1 MNMQVSRRMT
11 GVVAFGCAL
20 PMILSAQAPE
30 SKPAAP
36 SGPKIQWQET
46 PGSGKL
52 GAQAEIK
59 LPEGYLFTGG
69 EGTRKFLEITE
80 NIPSGEEQGMF
91 IPKPQEGKDRQN
103 WFVIFEYKA
112 VGYVKDEEKDKLD
125 ADALLKSLQ
134 EGTEH
139 ANEDRKKRGW
149 PTLQIVSWSKAP
161 FYDPKTHNLTWGTL
175 LKDSNGQES
184 INYTTRM
191 LGRGGYM
198 QVDLVTGTKD
208 FDAVVADYE
217 KAMAG
222 FAFVQGQRYA
232 EFKKGDKIAAI
243 GLTALVAG
251 GAGAVLAKSGL
262 LGKLWKFIVVG
273 IGAVVTWFKRLFG
286 KKDNSNG

>member
-1 MNMQVSRRMT
+1 MQASRRMT
-11 GVVAFGCAL
+11 GVVALSGALSL
-20 PMILSAQAPE
+20 PMALMAQAPGAA
-30 SKPAAP
+30 PAA
-36 SGPKIQWQET
+36 GPKIQWQET
-46 PGSGKL
+46 PASGKL

-59 LPEGYLFTGG
+59 LPDGYLFTGG
-69 EGTRKFLEITE
+69 EGTRKFLELSE

-91 IPKPQEGKDRQN
+91 LPKPQEGKERQS

-125 ADALLKSLQ
+125 ADALLKSMR
-134 EGTEH
+134 EGTDRG
-139 ANEDRKKRGW
+139 NEERKKRGW

-175 LKDSNGQES
+175 LRDSNGQES

-198 QVDLVTGTKD
+198 QVDLVTGTKG
-208 FDAVVADYE
+208 FDTIVADYE
-217 KAMAG
+217 TAMTG

-251 GAGAVLAKSGL
+251 GAGAALAKSGL
-262 LGKLWKFIVVG
+262 LGKLWKLIVVG
-273 IGAVVTWFKRLFG
+273 VGAVVAWFKRLFG
-286 KKDNSNG
+286 KKDASNG